1 MFDERHLRPVS
12 GEIMTD
18 GRGAS
23 SRVLSDAD
31 IEDAEFVTI
40 AAPSRGTEG
49 LAAGDGRLDLRPRR
63 EEPEADAAGRAGMDV
78 LKRSAAAQ
86 PAAGARGGPLFWA
99 AGLVVARAAFWSSGG
114 HALFGP
120 RPAGAGETLRIV
132 ELASRT
138 DESTGRRLLV
148 VDGAVE
154 NAGSD
159 RQPVPPLAIEV
170 TGDAGRVTRYTLDS
184 AGALVEPGGRYR
196 FSSRVDAPMGA
207 VAGVSVKMARRD

>member
-23 SRVLSDAD
+23 SRPLSDPD

-40 AAPSRGTEG
+40 AAPARAGEN
-49 LAAGDGRLDLRPRR
+49 LAAGDERLDLRPRR
-63 EEPEADAAGRAGMDV
+63 DGAEIDGGARAGMDV
-78 LKRSAAAQ
+78 LKRAG
-86 PAAGARGGPLFWA
+86 PAHPPIGSRAGPLFWV
-99 AGLVVARAAFWSSGG
+99 AGVVVAGAAFWISGG
-114 HALFGP
+114 HALFD
-120 RPAGAGETLRIV
+120 AGRSVAGQTLRIA
-132 ELASRT
+132 ELASRL
-138 DESTGRRLLV
+138 DESSGRRLLV

-154 NAGSD
+154 NAGAA
-159 RQPVPPLAIEV
+159 RETVPPLAIEV
-170 TGDAGRVTRYTLDS
+170 TGDAGRVTRYTLES